1 MCIRDSAKSSIP
13 AQEKPKTDSK
23 KDEKTLA
30 ELDREKLNEK
40 FAKDKKETLN

>member
-1 MCIRDSAKSSIP
+1 M
-13 AQEKPKTDSK
+13 QNLQYLHK
-23 KDEKTLA
+23 KNLTETKKNEKTLQ